1 MPASNSR
8 GGACWFWSHS
18 SKLSKHP
25 GVEDVLLSGVVV
37 AAIVV
42 VAWPARSQSSTTQG
56 AIDPAECA
64 GHRRPFPA
72 GRIGF
77 AGSKSGPTVTRS
89 DTTAPEATRSQPS
102 GDQSKVPGLP
112 GRKSGP
118 TLKPSDGQV
127 SGLRHSK
134 LDQPAIWDDE
144 RPSQLPQPRHCAGQ
158 WWGSAGSQPCRCRAG
173 ARRLNERSRP
183 PQRGG

>member
-64 GHRRPFPA
+64 GHRRPFSA

-77 AGSKSGPTVTRS
+77 AGKQIRPDGDALLIQQRLKQPG
-89 DTTAPEATRSQPS
+89 ASQAGIRARFQDSPAAN
-102 GDQSKVPGLP
+102 PG
-112 GRKSGP
+112 
-118 TLKPSDGQV
+118 
-127 SGLRHSK
+127 
-134 LDQPAIWDDE
+134 
-144 RPSQLPQPRHCAGQ
+144 
-158 WWGSAGSQPCRCRAG
+158 
-173 ARRLNERSRP
+173 RRLNRRMA
-183 PQRGG
+183 R